1 MREIR
6 FPRIGG
12 ARGAKIDFCK
22 RSIEMLYAG
31 VQEFMHCG
39 KLVKGTSA
47 YTQLKEAHD
56 MIMFSS
62 ETSLETLCL

>member
-1 MREIR
+1 MQ
-6 FPRIGG
+6 
-12 ARGAKIDFCK
+12 
-22 RSIEMLYAG
+22 YAG

>member
-1 MREIR
+1 MQ
-6 FPRIGG
+6 
-12 ARGAKIDFCK
+12 
-22 RSIEMLYAG
+22 YAG
-31 VQEFMHCG
+31 VQEFMDCD

-62 ETSLETLCL
+62 TLLFHIYISGWEGNFYSFFLEPFM